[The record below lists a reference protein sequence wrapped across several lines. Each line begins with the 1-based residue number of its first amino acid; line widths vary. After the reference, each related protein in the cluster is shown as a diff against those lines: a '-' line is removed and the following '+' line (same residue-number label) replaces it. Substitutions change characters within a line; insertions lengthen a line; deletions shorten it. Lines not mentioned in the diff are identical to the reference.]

1 MHFYYF
7 MNLKGKKSEYNFEY
21 KCRKQLISRY
31 IPIYFIFHIKLMIP
45 KILEHKPNIYFYV
58 FF

>member
-21 KCRKQLISRY
+21 KCRRQPISSED
-31 IPIYFIFHIKLMIP
+31 IYSYTSVQFSSVHSLSC
-45 KILEHKPNIYFYV
+45 V
-58 FF
+58 

>member
-21 KCRKQLISRY
+21 KCRKQLISRH
-31 IPIYFIFHIKLMIP
+31 IPYT
-45 KILEHKPNIYFYV
+45 
-58 FF
+58 